1 MAGALRMRERFGYI
15 QLWKRSMIDGVV
27 VKSWGKAPAGSIDSF
42 AIPFALDQPNA
53 SWDATFP
60 FFLKTDA

>member
-1 MAGALRMRERFGYI
+1 
-15 QLWKRSMIDGVV
+15 MIDGVV
-27 VKSWGKAPAGSIDSF
+27 VKSWGKATAGSIDCF

-60 FFLKTDA
+60 FSLETDA